1 MKRISFLSKNVFKL
15 LLLLIIGLGSL
26 AVVFLKT
33 PVNSFYAAG
42 NKVETSGFAINIY
55 DKSANVLFSVSPLN
69 DYYYQGP
76 IKDHL
81 ENKLVNSNS
90 GNLIQQAILNFQALI
105 LNKKSLVWNTEGNN
119 GGGKVIVNYTVNS
132 FPGKVEIVRKIEFAR
147 IQADS
152 ISESIT
158 ICRNCLVADD
168 KKRAYFN
175 GFSITQQKID
185 SALRLNLIPVALGE
199 NQSFPLDVSKILIL
213 NANGKIQIEIPISKT
228 QVFLQDNWN
237 LLEIKSAVKK
247 DSKIQLKQD
256 IYIQN

>member
-1 MKRISFLSKNVFKL
+1 MGKIPFLSKNVFKL
-15 LLLLIIGLGSL
+15 LLLLIIGLVSL

-33 PVNSFYAAG
+33 PINSFYAAG
-42 NKVETSGFAINIY
+42 NKVESSGFVLSIY

-69 DYYYQGP
+69 DYYYQGI

-90 GNLIQQAILNFQALI
+90 GNLIQQVILNFQALI
-105 LNKKSLVWNTEGNN
+105 LNKKSLIWNTEGNN
-119 GGGKVIVNYTVNS
+119 GNGKVLVNYTVNS
-132 FPGKVEIVRKIEFAR
+132 APGKIEIVRQIEFEK
-147 IQADS
+147 IKADS

-158 ICRNCLVADD
+158 ICRDCLITDD

-185 SALRLNLIPVALGE
+185 SALRLGFIPVALGE
-199 NQSFPLDVSKILIL
+199 NQSFPLDISKILIL
-213 NANGKIQIEIPISKT
+213 NVNGKTQVEIPISNNL
-228 QVFLQDNWN
+228 VFLQDKWN
-237 LLEIKSAVKK
+237 LLEVKSAVKK
-247 DSKIQLKQD
+247 GSRIQLKQD